1 MRNLDLSIL
10 WGHYGVLLL
19 EGLLLTLQLAAWSL
33 IFSVAIGLVFGVLRW
48 ARVTLAGPICWL
60 YLEVGRTVPP
70 LVQLLFWYF
79 SAIYIFPT
87 NVYDYMRHSGY
98 EFAAAVAALSIYH
111 GTFFAE
117 IFRAGLNSV
126 PKGQVEAARSLG
138 LSFGETMWFVALPQ
152 ALRVIILP
160 LTNEAVGLVKNT
172 SLAMAIGVTEITHSA
187 KTIDSEAF
195 RGVEALM
202 GATVL
207 YLVICVGLSGLGQL
221 ASAWLSGPRRS
232 ATATR
237 VDTCLTM

>member
-19 EGLLLTLQLAAWSL
+19 KGLLLTLQLAAWSL
-33 IFSVAIGLVFGVLRW
+33 IFAVAIGLVFGVLRW
-48 ARVTLAGPICWL
+48 ARVPLAGPICWL
-60 YLEVGRTVPP
+60 YLEIARTVPP

-87 NVYDYMRHSGY
+87 DVYDYMRHSGY
-98 EFAAAVAALSIYH
+98 EFAAAVAALTIYH

-126 PKGQVEAARSLG
+126 PKGQFEAARTVG
-138 LSFGETMWFVALPQ
+138 LSFGETMWFVAFPQ
-152 ALRVIILP
+152 ALRVIIPP

-187 KTIDSEAF
+187 KTIDSQAF

-202 GATVL
+202 AATVL
-207 YLVICVGLSGLGQL
+207 YLVICIGLSGLGQL
-221 ASAWLSGPRRS
+221 ASAWLSGSRS
-232 ATATR
+232 KTAGAR
-237 VDTCLTM
+237 